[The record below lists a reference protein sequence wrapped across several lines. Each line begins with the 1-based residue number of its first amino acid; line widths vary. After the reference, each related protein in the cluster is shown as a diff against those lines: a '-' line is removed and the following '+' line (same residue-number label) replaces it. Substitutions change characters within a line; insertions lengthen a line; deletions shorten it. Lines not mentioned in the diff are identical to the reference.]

1 MRGGGFVVA
10 APGSAPSL
18 PRTSGTA
25 FDGTPEFDLR
35 SLSRPAGQQHAWSE
49 GNGLTLCGLP
59 VVQLHVFPE
68 LGFPVEVA
76 STCRVC
82 LRAVGGAVA
91 GMASLAS

>member
-18 PRTSGTA
+18 PRTSGVGL
-25 FDGTPEFDLR
+25 DGSQEFDLR
-35 SLSRPAGQQHAWSE
+35 VVSRPAGQQHACSE
-49 GNGLTLCGLP
+49 GRGDTLCGLP
-59 VVQLHVFPE
+59 VAQLHVFPD

-91 GMASLAS
+91 SWGSLAS